1 MPRSTHPLTD
11 PLEVLLRAQG
21 RPLHPIPLVS
31 TALDVEIDAGLALVE
46 TRRLFRNVE
55 AVGVEATL
63 TFPVPVGAVLF
74 SLQARIG
81 ERILTARAKAREE
94 ARETYEA
101 AIDAG
106 RTAVLHEELLRG
118 CHMLSVAHIPPGAEV
133 EVTTLWTVTLSFI
146 GDRGLLRIPL
156 TVGDVYGDSGVP
168 ESDELSLGAP
178 VAEVALRARSRD
190 GTLTLLGGRL
200 EADRAVARSDAP
212 VELAVVGGRPRTLQG
227 LGADGEGIALS
238 IAPAG
243 PGDLTLDA
251 AILLDRSGS
260 MEAAACF
267 GRRAITTHQAA
278 VAALAEIGRDLR
290 DDDAAD
296 LWEFSDAPSPVGS
309 GPRDLLPASARFLAA
324 LDRLS
329 APGGGTEI
337 GRALEAVLAARP
349 CRDILVVTDG
359 RSHAL
364 DVHALAR
371 SGRRISAVL
380 IGEDCFEARIGHLA
394 ALTGGALFIAPQ
406 DDVAGAIRAAVGFLR
421 SASEPARIS
430 TSGALQ
436 TLRGGARIEVRPGP
450 GPAEPSPLSRAV
462 AAMAAWLRLPGL
474 PEPEAARLA
483 EATGLV
489 THLTS
494 LVLVDEAGVVQDDLP
509 ATRRIPLATP
519 RVASPARVARMLY
532 GIHGS
537 PKSSDMTPSPE
548 RIRRIEAKALKHFRT
563 PSPPKRLRFFL
574 DNPRPAPTSA
584 PDLWRALI
592 DALADLDWSQLP
604 ASVTALDAPALRP
617 QAALI
622 RELAR
627 TPLLAE
633 LAAEAGLDPLAL
645 VLALLAAQAPGERHA
660 ARIAR
665 ALLGPKRQAQA
676 QGWLDRLAPSP

>member
-46 TRRLFRNVE
+46 TRRLFRNDE
-55 AVGVEATL
+55 AVGIEATL

-74 SLQARIG
+74 SLRARIG
-81 ERILTARAKAREE
+81 DRILTARAKAREE

-101 AIDAG
+101 AVDAG

-118 CHMLSVAHIPPGAEV
+118 CHMLSVAHIPPGTEV
-133 EVTTLWTVTLSFI
+133 EVTTLWTATLSCI

-156 TVGDVYGDSGVP
+156 TVGDVYGDSGLP

-190 GTLTLLGGRL
+190 GALTLLGGRL

-212 VELAVVGGRPRTLQG
+212 IELAVTGWKPRTLRG
-227 LGADGEGIALS
+227 AGARGEDVALG

-243 PGDLTLDA
+243 PGSLTLDG
-251 AILLDRSGS
+251 AILLDRSSS

-290 DDDAAD
+290 DDDAVD

-309 GPRDLLPASARFLAA
+309 GPRDLLPASARFRAG

-380 IGEDCFEARIGHLA
+380 IGEDSFEARIGHLA

-421 SASEPARIS
+421 TASEPAR
-430 TSGALQ
+430 TRAPGAFQ
-436 TLRGGARIEVRPGP
+436 TLRGGARIEVRRGA
-450 GPAEPSPLSRAV
+450 PAPTPSDAFARAV
-462 AAMAAWLRLPGL
+462 AAMAAWLELPAL

-483 EATGLV
+483 EAEGLV

-494 LVLVDEAGVVQDDLP
+494 LVLVDETGPVQDALP
-509 ATRRIPLATP
+509 ATRRIPLALP
-519 RVASPARVARMLY
+519 RIMRMEAAVRAAPQTFEAT
-532 GIHGS
+532 S
-537 PKSSDMTPSPE
+537 RE
-548 RIRRIEAKALKHFRT
+548 RIRQIEAQALRKLKPSRT
-563 PSPPKRLRFFL
+563 RHLRSFL
-574 DNPRPAPTSA
+574 DDPRPIPTTA
-584 PDLWRALI
+584 PDLWRALV
-592 DALADLDWSQLP
+592 DALEGLDWSQLP
-604 ASVTALDAPALRP
+604 ASVTALDAAPLRP
-617 QAALI
+617 HAALI

-627 TPLLAE
+627 TPLVAE

-676 QGWLDRLAPSP
+676 QGWLDRLAPPP

>member
-11 PLEVLLRAQG
+11 PLEVLLRTQG

-31 TALDVEIDAGLALVE
+31 TALDVEIDGGLALAE

-133 EVTTLWTVTLSFI
+133 EVTTLWTATLSCI

-156 TVGDVYGDSGVP
+156 TVGDVYGDSGLP

-260 MEAAACF
+260 METAACF

-290 DDDAAD
+290 DDDAVD
-296 LWEFSDAPSPVGS
+296 LWEFSDAPSPVAAD
-309 GPRDLLPASARFLAA
+309 PRDPLPASARFRAA

-329 APGGGTEI
+329 APDGGTEI

-349 CRDILVVTDG
+349 RRDILVVTDG

-380 IGEDCFEARIGHLA
+380 IGEDSFEARIGHLA

-406 DDVAGAIRAAVGFLR
+406 DDVAGAIRAAAGFLR

-430 TSGALQ
+430 TPGALQ
-436 TLRGGARIEVRPGP
+436 ALRGGARIEVRSGP
-450 GPAEPSPLSRAV
+450 APAEPSPLSRAV

-474 PEPEAARLA
+474 PEPEAGRLA

-494 LVLVDEAGVVQDDLP
+494 LVLVDEAGAVQDDLP

-519 RVASPARVARMLY
+519 RVASPARIARMFHSV
-532 GIHGS
+532 HGS
-537 PKSSDMTPSPE
+537 LQSNDMTPA
-548 RIRRIEAKALKHFRT
+548 RRRQIDSKVLRRPMPMP
-563 PSPPKRLRFFL
+563 PSYLRFFL
-574 DNPRPAPTSA
+574 DDPRPAPTSA
-584 PDLWRALI
+584 PDLWRALV

>member
-21 RPLHPIPLVS
+21 RSLHPIPLVS
-31 TALDVEIDAGLALVE
+31 TALDVEIDGGLALVE

-55 AVGVEATL
+55 AVGIEATL

-74 SLQARIG
+74 FLQARIG

-133 EVTTLWTVTLSFI
+133 EVTTLWTATLSCI

-156 TVGDVYGDSGVP
+156 TVGEVYGDSGLP

-190 GTLTLLGGRL
+190 GTLILLGGRL

-267 GRRAITTHQAA
+267 GRRAITIHGAA

-290 DDDAAD
+290 DDDAVD
-296 LWEFSDAPSPVGS
+296 LWEFSDAPSPVAAD
-309 GPRDLLPASARFLAA
+309 PRDPLPTSARFRAA

-329 APGGGTEI
+329 APDGGTEI

-349 CRDILVVTDG
+349 RRDILVVTDG

-380 IGEDCFEARIGHLA
+380 IGEDSFEAHIGHLA

-421 SASEPARIS
+421 SASEPARATPAGILQ
-430 TSGALQ
+430 AL
-436 TLRGGARIEVRPGP
+436 RSGARIEVRPGP
-450 GPAEPSPLSRAV
+450 APAEPSPLSRAV

-474 PEPEAARLA
+474 PEPEAARLS

-494 LVLVDEAGVVQDDLP
+494 LVLVDEAGAVQDDLP
-509 ATRRIPLATP
+509 ATRRVPLATP

-537 PKSSDMTPSPE
+537 PKSNDMTPSPE
-548 RIRRIEAKALKHFRT
+548 RIRQIEAKALKHFRT

-574 DNPRPAPTSA
+574 DDPRPAPTSA

-627 TPLLAE
+627 TPLVAE

-676 QGWLDRLAPSP
+676 QGWLDRLAPPP